1 MMLKRLLFIIIF
13 SSVTFVEVVAQS
25 FNVNSF
31 FNAGATLGV
40 DYPTPGAIDDSTDF
54 QMTKYKFQFVKPLRT
69 RLGIALKD
77 FNMKKADAK
86 ASQIFLATKFSVAQ
100 PSLRN
105 TPLDNIYK
113 GEIEFT
119 AITASIRNGIWVYAA
134 NFYAE
139 ESNASLNQSFT
150 PNFRAYTAYIN
161 IRNLKMVHFYG
172 ATLVINQG
180 RIVPLPL
187 VGFRVK
193 FNARTK
199 LEFIVPVH
207 LKLNYA
213 LNRKVNFDLAG
224 YFSGINAV
232 SREGSVLQNDDNT
245 VNLRELKTYF
255 AVNVKFGRHYKLK
268 VETGYAFLR
277 KLHGINT
284 DFKQDVA
291 SAPYISFSLNYNFGH
306 SVFGSFINGVQ

>member
-1 MMLKRLLFIIIF
+1 MLKRLLFIIIF

-40 DYPTPGAIDDSTDF
+40 DHPTPGTIDDSTDF

-100 PSLRN
+100 PFITSAQ
-105 TPLDNIYK
+105 LDNIYK

-187 VGFRVK
+187 VGFRAK

-224 YFSGINAV
+224 YFSG
-232 SREGSVLQNDDNT
+232 EGSVLQNDDNT

>member
-1 MMLKRLLFIIIF
+1 MISKQFILFLFF
-13 SSVTFVEVVAQS
+13 SFLTITPIVAQS
-25 FNVNSF
+25 FSVNNL

-40 DYPTPGAIDDSTDF
+40 DHPTLGAIDDSTDF

-69 RLGIALKD
+69 KLGVALKD
-77 FNMKKADAK
+77 FNIKKADAK

-100 PSLRN
+100 PSITN
-105 TPLDNIYK
+105 AQLDNIYK

-119 AITASIRNGIWVYAA
+119 AITASMRNGIWVYAA

-161 IRNLKMVHFYG
+161 IKNLKMVHFYG
-172 ATLVINQG
+172 ATVVINQG
-180 RIVPLPL
+180 KIVPLPL

-245 VNLRELKTYF
+245 VNLRELKTYL
-255 AVNVKFGRHYKLK
+255 AVNTTVGKHYKLK
-268 VETGYAFLR
+268 MEAGYAFLR

>member
-1 MMLKRLLFIIIF
+1 MLKRLFFIAVLSFVI
-13 SSVTFVEVVAQS
+13 SVEVVAQS

-40 DYPTPGAIDDSTDF
+40 DYPFAGAIDDTTDF

-100 PSLRN
+100 PSITN
-105 TPLDNIYK
+105 AQLDNIYK

-119 AITASIRNGIWVYAA
+119 AITASMRNGIWVYAV

-139 ESNASLNQSFT
+139 ESNVSLNQSFT

-161 IRNLKMVHFYG
+161 IKNLKMVHFYG

-187 VGFRVK
+187 VGFRAK

-245 VNLRELKTYF
+245 VNLRELKIYF
-255 AVNVKFGRHYKLK
+255 AVNTKLGRHYKLK

-284 DFKQDVA
+284 DFKQEIA